1 MRYQVIVNPIA
12 GRGFGA
18 RSTPTIQRLLA
29 EHGLDFDLTSTTYP
43 GEAIELARQAV
54 LDGYDV
60 VVAAGGDGTYHEVIN
75 GMIAAHDGNMPD
87 DGLIG
92 TLGVL
97 PVGSGCDLSYSVGV
111 PSDLEAACARLAQG
125 KPKVIDLGRVTVH
138 ESEQDPGTCRYFD
151 NTVGIGFD
159 GVVTLEG
166 KKFKYLRGMALYL
179 PVVLKT
185 VFVSLKPP
193 RVVIEYE
200 EAPQEAPPQSPP
212 EAGGEVG
219 LPLPAS
225 GGGLGRGLRR
235 LEKTVL
241 MATICNGKREGG
253 GFYVAPDARN
263 DDGLFDVLLADN
275 LPRLQILGM
284 IPHFMKGT
292 HVDKPSVTMLRSK
305 RIVISSPDPLIA
317 HADGELLCTDGHRI
331 ECEIAAQRVRVIG

>member
-1 MRYQVIVNPIA
+1 MRYKVIVNPIA

-29 EHGLDFDLTSTTYP
+29 EQGLDFDLVSTNSP
-43 GEAIELARQAV
+43 GEAGDLARQAV

-75 GMIAAHDGNMPD
+75 GMAAAYEGTPPD
-87 DGLIG
+87 DGIIG

-111 PSDLEAACARLAQG
+111 PCELEAACARLAQG
-125 KPKVIDLGRVTVH
+125 ELKIIDLGRVTVD
-138 ESEQDPGTCRYFD
+138 ESEQDSGTSRYFD

-193 RVVIEYE
+193 RAVIEYE
-200 EAPQEAPPQSPP
+200 EAPPEAPTLNPPPSKPQGREQNARPRARDLLPP
-212 EAGGEVG
+212 PPWA
-219 LPLPAS
+219 
-225 GGGLGRGLRR
+225 
-235 LEKTVL
+235 
-241 MATICNGKREGG
+241 
-253 GFYVAPDARN
+253 
-263 DDGLFDVLLADN
+263 
-275 LPRLQILGM
+275 
-284 IPHFMKGT
+284 
-292 HVDKPSVTMLRSK
+292 
-305 RIVISSPDPLIA
+305 
-317 HADGELLCTDGHRI
+317 
-331 ECEIAAQRVRVIG
+331 